1 VAEAQ
6 PIPPEKMQKLKIAFI
21 TKYPP
26 IHGGTSAQMYRL
38 IKGLGSKGHEVHV
51 ITNAWEVEDGYHTEI
66 YPEDLE
72 HFQPPNVYVHST
84 NPFLKAR
91 FIPYSNLY
99 TPKLANLAI
108 EVVNRCQCDLI
119 DSTYI
124 LPYVLAGYY
133 CKMFT
138 GKPQIA
144 RHASSDI
151 NNLWFHPDY
160 KTIFTEV
167 LKRVDGVVTP
177 PVDRERFT
185 AIGLANDR
193 IFTYRKPFI
202 SYKSFSPDTKPF
214 DFAEKIKNFD
224 KNSFLVTYFGKIGEF
239 KGTFRFLEAAARIK
253 DENYTLLFV
262 VQRGKRLKMLLRLV
276 DKLGLR
282 EKVKIMRSVPPW
294 RIGEIMAGSDLI
306 VKPEY
311 NFPLPHSPLIPY
323 EAMIMGRP
331 VMITTDL
338 NKNMYAAVVDGK
350 NGFTCDPGD
359 PDSFAGKLKKIIH
372 MPRDRLLEIGKNARD
387 VFAHHKNF
395 KDPVDENIEMYYNIL
410 TG

>member
-1 VAEAQ
+1 MGTM
-6 PIPPEKMQKLKIAFI
+6 KKLKIAFI

-26 IHGGTSAQMYRL
+26 IQGGTSAQMYRL

-51 ITNAWEVEDGYHTEI
+51 ITNAWEVEDGYRTEI

-84 NPFLKAR
+84 NPFLKTR

-99 TPKLANLAI
+99 TTKLANLAI
-108 EVVNRCQCDLI
+108 ETVNRYQCDLI

-151 NNLWFHPDY
+151 NKLWFHPDY
-160 KTIFTEV
+160 KTIFTGV

-177 PVDRERFT
+177 PVDRERFRG
-185 AIGLANDR
+185 IGLANDR
-193 IFTYRKPFI
+193 IFTYRKTSI

-214 DFAEKIKNFD
+214 NFGKNVKNFNG
-224 KNSFLVTYFGKIGEF
+224 NSFLVTYFGKISEF
-239 KGTFRFLEAAARIK
+239 NGTFRLLEAAARIK
-253 DENYTLLFV
+253 GENYTLLFV
-262 VQRGKRLKMLLRLV
+262 VQRGKRLQTLLRLA

-282 EKVKIMRSVPPW
+282 DNVKIMRSVPPW
-294 RIGEIMAGSDLI
+294 RVGEIMAGSDLV

-323 EAMIMGRP
+323 EAMIMGKP
-331 VMITTDL
+331 VLITTDL
-338 NKNMYAAVVDGK
+338 NKNLYTGVVDGK
-350 NGFTCDPGD
+350 NGFVCDPRD
-359 PDSFAGKLKKIIH
+359 VDDFAQRLKKIIH
-372 MPRDRLLEIGKNARD
+372 TPGEKLQEIGKNAMD
-387 VFAHHKNF
+387 VFAYHNNF
-395 KDPVDENIEMYYNIL
+395 NDPFDENIEMYHNIL
-410 TG
+410 RG